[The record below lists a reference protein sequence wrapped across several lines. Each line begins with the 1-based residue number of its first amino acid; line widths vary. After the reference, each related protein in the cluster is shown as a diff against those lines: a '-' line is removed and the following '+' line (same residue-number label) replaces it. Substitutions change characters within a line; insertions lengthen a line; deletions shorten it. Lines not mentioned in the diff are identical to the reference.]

1 MSNIASIAR
10 VAVVVASLVLPIG
23 LNAQNSAA
31 ADNSAQNKHPQ
42 MTAQKQHGGAGD
54 RETTRKIR
62 RAIVHDKTIST
73 YGHNVKI
80 VTKDGAVTLSGPV
93 HTDEEK
99 QKIGAA
105 ATDVAGQD
113 KVTNN
118 LMVKQ

>member
-1 MSNIASIAR
+1 MLKIRSFIQ
-10 VAVVVASLVLPIG
+10 VAAIVGTLALPAVAC
-23 LNAQNSAA
+23 AQNGAA

-42 MTAQKQHGGAGD
+42 TTAEQQHGGASD

-62 RAIVHDKTIST
+62 QAIVHDKTIST

-80 VTKDGAVTLSGPV
+80 VTKNGAVTLSGPV

-99 QKIGAA
+99 QNIGAKA
-105 ATDVAGQD
+105 SDVAGQD

-118 LMVKQ
+118 LTVKQ